1 MNYYLLGMG
10 AGVVCALAAF
20 ILSLFIRKKRG
31 TYPCQYDERQIVG
44 RGKAFQAGFFTL
56 LIAGAVCNIWDFA
69 SPLPGGSFLWNMG
82 ALLLGVTV
90 FALTA
95 IHFDAYLSLNENPR
109 QFLLTG
115 ICFVFAMAAIGLNN
129 LQNDRPEERIMG
141 IINFGVGIVWIIIV
155 AALLLHRRGAAQKED
170 E

>member
-1 MNYYLLGMG
+1 MNYYLLGMIV
-10 AGVVCALAAF
+10 GVIFALAFF
-20 ILSLFIRKKRG
+20 ILSLFIRKKKG
-31 TYPCQYDERQIVG
+31 AYPCKYDERQMVG

-82 ALLLGVTV
+82 VLLLGITV

-129 LQNDRPEERIMG
+129 LQNDRPEGRIMG

-155 AALLLHRRGAAQKED
+155 AALLLHRRSSQKE
-170 E
+170 EE